1 MEFVKIKG
9 TNIIRNLDNLSLV
22 NMDKNE
28 LDEYILKK
36 NIMLE
41 QKKEINSIKSEISS
55 LKSDINELKQLIVNN
70 LIGKN

>member
-1 MEFVKIKG
+1 
-9 TNIIRNLDNLSLV
+9 
-22 NMDKNE
+22 MDKNE
-28 LDEYILKK
+28 LDEYILRK

-70 LIGKN
+70 LTGKN